1 MYVEK
6 AAETAAAK
14 QLFQGDLD
22 ELGYVTNY
30 KRLWAWRPET
40 CVDFG
45 RLRSQLMEGS
55 TLSKRELAVCVC
67 ASVANLGDSYCSLA
81 WGKTLADA
89 ADPATAAAALSIAR
103 SDGLRTR
110 ERALADWARKVVR
123 DPGGTIPADVEKLRQ
138 AGFSEKEIFEA
149 TVLMAFRVAFSMVN
163 NALGVNPDHQVAEA
177 APAEVREVVTYGR
190 KPATHPS

>member
-1 MYVEK
+1 MFLDKPADTE
-6 AAETAAAK
+6 AT
-14 QLFQGDLD
+14 QRLFQSDLD
-22 ELGYVTNY
+22 ESGYVMNY

-40 CVDFG
+40 CEAFG
-45 RLRSQLMEGS
+45 RLRTQLMEGS

-67 ASVANLGDSYCSLA
+67 TSVANLGDSYCSLA

-89 ADPATAAAALSIAR
+89 ADPGTAAAALSVER
-103 SDGLRTR
+103 RDGLPQR
-110 ERALADWARKVVR
+110 ERALADWARKVVKN
-123 DPGGTIPADVEKLRQ
+123 PTGTTRADVENLRE

-163 NALGVNPDHQVAEA
+163 NALGVNPDRQVAEA

-190 KPATHPS
+190 PPAAQPS